1 MTVRARGSSRPR
13 RRLLGVGVFALSLS
27 LATPM
32 TGADEASV
40 YDLLSQLVDG
50 DRRQRR
56 EVAEQLVERRDPAV
70 VPGLVDALFFVP
82 RNDRGP
88 IFKALRGL
96 TGDDAGRSYL
106 EWVEVVGRRQDIE
119 PAPGYLDW
127 KRHLLSR
134 IDSRYEAVFY
144 PGAPSKIRLEEIV
157 SGGVVLEGIPAL
169 DDPQHVAADEAAGL
183 NDKERVF
190 GLVLGGEA
198 RAYPLRYLSWHEL
211 ANDVLGGEPLVLSY
225 CTLCGSGIA
234 YAATTPNGSRM
245 TFGTSGLLYRSNKL
259 MVDRSTL
266 TLWSNLTGEPV
277 VGRLARSPVSL
288 EMLPMALT
296 TWGSWKRDHPQTTV
310 VELDR
315 SYGARWGFRYRPGV
329 ADRARKGVAF
339 PVWQRSDLL
348 DRDAEVYGL
357 RAGEAAKAYPLEIL
371 YEQQLVHDG
380 MDGLN
385 LVIVADADSGAV
397 RAYRASDRHFQR
409 LEDEQRLMD
418 DKGLEWRLTEEAL
431 QPPAESDLEPLPRIA
446 GHRAFWFGWY
456 AFFPH
461 TEVYGATGT
470 EGP

>member
-1 MTVRARGSSRPR
+1 M
-13 RRLLGVGVFALSLS
+13 S
-27 LATPM
+27 LAAPLAGGDGT
-32 TGADEASV
+32 SV
-40 YDLLSQLVDG
+40 YDLLSRLVDG

-56 EVAEQLVERRDPAV
+56 EVAEQLLERRDPAV
-70 VPGLVDALFFVP
+70 VPGLVDALFFIP
-82 RNDRGP
+82 QKDRGP
-88 IFKALRGL
+88 IFKALRDL

-106 EWVEVVGRRQDIE
+106 EWVEVVGRRQNIE

-127 KRHLLSR
+127 KRALLSR

-157 SGGVVLEGIPAL
+157 SGGVVFEGIPAL
-169 DDPQHVAADEAAGL
+169 DDPPHVAADEARL
-183 NDKERVF
+183 SEKERVF
-190 GLVLGGEA
+190 GLVLSGEA

-277 VGRLARSPVSL
+277 VGRLARSPITL

-296 TWGSWKRDHPQTTV
+296 TWGSWKRDHPHTTV
-310 VELDR
+310 VQLDR
-315 SYGARWGFRYRPGV
+315 SYGARWGFRYRPGL
-329 ADRARKGVAF
+329 ADRARQGVAF
-339 PVWQRSDLL
+339 PIWQRSDLL

-357 RAGEAAKAYPLEIL
+357 RVGEDAKAYPLEAL
-371 YEQQLVHDG
+371 YEQRLVHDRMG
-380 MDGLN
+380 EIDL
-385 LVIVADADSGAV
+385 LIVADADGGAV
-397 RAYRASDRHFQR
+397 RAYRAFNHRFQ
-409 LEDEQRLMD
+409 LIEDEYRLTD
-418 DKGLEWRLTEEAL
+418 DDGLEWRITEDAL
-431 QPPAESDLEPLPRIA
+431 QPPTGSSLEHLPRIA

-461 TEVYGATGT
+461 TEVHAAD
-470 EGP
+470 